1 MTLYCQYLGI
11 KNLFYEKKCD
21 FYIHVRSKYKPH
33 CFPTCLCYKN
43 IHSLHRVWCV
53 RNTFFYF
60 EIVFSFSTRVS
71 YNRADWKRDQT
82 IADDS
87 LTHGRY
93 GPPLAVTIRFC
104 TVVLLFSRNCRVIE
118 GKRAT
123 TRWRFADD
131 TIASE
136 FETRWFS
143 HFLPHSGARNR
154 KSNEYRDKLSRCKN
168 CWNNA
173 FDI

>member
-1 MTLYCQYLGI
+1 MW
-11 KNLFYEKKCD
+11 
-21 FYIHVRSKYKPH
+21 FYIHVKS
-33 CFPTCLCYKN
+33 N
-43 IHSLHRVWCV
+43 INFAAFRLVYIIKIYTGCTAYDAFERFSVSELL
-53 RNTFFYF
+53 FF
-60 EIVFSFSTRVS
+60 VSTRVS

-82 IADDS
+82 VADNA
-87 LTHGRY
+87 LTHGGRY
-93 GPPLAVTIRFC
+93 GPPLAVTIRFR

-123 TRWRFADD
+123 TRGGFAENDD

-154 KSNEYRDKLSRCKN
+154 KSNVYRDKLSQCKN